1 MNALI
6 NSFMFIISC
15 VAVLLLYWRG
25 SCRVYFVDLFLSIVK
40 CNDRLKFYAGRIP
53 FEFLEDIH
61 QRFVKTYGR
70 AIHTASPYAMNEDF
84 SRIMSQQMGHYSND
98 PNADRLNRLQGE
110 MSHVCLI
117 AYLCQMVFDHFEKFR
132 LTHCWAWDG
141 ILSAGKDCHDRQHWQ
156 SVAEGWSVGAA
167 SWKNFHFARKY
178 HSLSATDSAFQKSTV
193 VERFQAQVSQTAK

>member
-1 MNALI
+1 M
-6 NSFMFIISC
+6 
-15 VAVLLLYWRG
+15 
-25 SCRVYFVDLFLSIVK
+25 
-40 CNDRLKFYAGRIP
+40 KFYAGRVP

-84 SRIMSQQMGHYSND
+84 SRIMSQQMDHYSND
-98 PNADRLNRLQGE
+98 SNADRLNRLQGE

-141 ILSAGKDCHDRQHWQ
+141 ILSAGKEILETEKTRLLCDRH
-156 SVAEGWSVGAA
+156 AL
-167 SWKNFHFARKY
+167 H
-178 HSLSATDSAFQKSTV
+178 LSTMRTSNLQIT
-193 VERFQAQVSQTAK
+193 RIQ